1 MNGRDFPLVTEY
13 IKELREARERKYGVT
28 LMGQL
33 KRFAD
38 LSKGAEESGQ
48 FSAAVNAEKYRS
60 ALGGLAIDKR
70 ETSVTHNLDK
80 LSRDEIVARLS
91 ELRKN
96 YPSAFIDGDFKV
108 VEERKGKVKALSN
121 LGK

>member
-1 MNGRDFPLVTEY
+1 MQKSLDSS
-13 IKELREARERKYGVT
+13 LRN
-28 LMGQL
+28 
-33 KRFAD
+33 
-38 LSKGAEESGQ
+38 
-48 FSAAVNAEKYRS
+48 VNAEKYRS

-70 ETSVTHNLDK
+70 ETNVIHNLDK

-108 VEERKGKVKALSN
+108 VEERKGKVSLQPGQIAIPDIAPCNSRII
-121 LGK
+121 

>member
-1 MNGRDFPLVTEY
+1 MQKSIDLHLVVLLL
-13 IKELREARERKYGVT
+13 I
-28 LMGQL
+28 
-33 KRFAD
+33 
-38 LSKGAEESGQ
+38 S
-48 FSAAVNAEKYRS
+48 
-60 ALGGLAIDKR
+60 R
-70 ETSVTHNLDK
+70 ETNVTHNLDK
-80 LSRDEIVARLS
+80 LSRDEIVGRLS